1 MEATRQQ
8 KERLKDNL
16 EKLSECEHEQV
27 FKIINKFTD
36 QYTCSESGVLVSA
49 DNLNL
54 ECIEEIQKY
63 IDFCFAQK
71 QRLDSDE
78 AQRLA
83 LYKSVHEN
91 E

>member
-1 MEATRQQ
+1 MTRLQ
-8 KERLKDNL
+8 KEKLKNNL

-36 QYTCSESGVLVSA
+36 QYTCSETGVLVSA
-49 DNLNL
+49 DNLND

-71 QRLDSDE
+71 ERLEVDE

-83 LYKSVHEN
+83 LYKSVHAN

>member
-1 MEATRQQ
+1 MSVTRQQ
-8 KERLKDNL
+8 KEKLKNNL

-36 QYTCSESGVLVSA
+36 QYTCSETGVLVSA
-49 DNLNL
+49 DSLNQ
-54 ECIEEIQKY
+54 ECVEEIQKY

-71 QRLDSDE
+71 ERLDTDE
-78 AQRLA
+78 AQRIA
-83 LYKSVHEN
+83 LYKTFHSN

>member
-1 MEATRQQ
+1 MQATRQQ
-8 KERLKDNL
+8 KEKLKDNI

-36 QYTCSESGVLVSA
+36 QYTCSETGVLVSV
-49 DNLNL
+49 DNLNA
-54 ECIEEIQKY
+54 ECILEIEKY

-71 QRLDSDE
+71 KRLDADE
-78 AQRLA
+78 AQRIA
-83 LYKSVHEN
+83 LYKTFHSN